1 MPGRAEPAKQGLPS
15 GSWNL
20 EEILFYCQR
29 QRVQVC
35 VERILPPLSLLS
47 VFLVASTIGRSQA
60 LKNAALW
67 GTDQGKEGRHWVGLG
82 RAAEGE

>member
-1 MPGRAEPAKQGLPS
+1 MLPMPGRAEPAKQGLPS

-47 VFLVASTIGRSQA
+47 VFLVASTIGQSQEEA
-60 LKNAALW
+60 
-67 GTDQGKEGRHWVGLG
+67 RH
-82 RAAEGE
+82 